1 MMNSNGVIL
10 SIPPIINRMNT
21 KMTISTKNVFTS
33 LWYYP
38 NFSSIDYRWENIY
51 YLQYNESSNEQS
63 ETENELYIHTY
74 IGKVK
79 VKVFTN
85 KRYYDEEKRKYINKS
100 YNIFEININKKNNYS
115 NNNLNEINKS
125 IKNSNDNLSNNL
137 FYFYSTK

>member
-1 MMNSNGVIL
+1 MNSNGVIL
-10 SIPPIINRMNT
+10 SIPPIINRMHT

-33 LWYYP
+33 LLYYP
-38 NFSSIDYRWENIY
+38 TFSSIDYRWENIY

-85 KRYYDEEKRKYINKS
+85 QSYYDKEKRKYINKS
-100 YNIFEININKKNNYS
+100 YNIS
-115 NNNLNEINKS
+115 
-125 IKNSNDNLSNNL
+125 
-137 FYFYSTK
+137 